1 MEMVSQALRGL
12 SMREKEKDIKRVEVV
27 GPGGSVENRERSGVP
42 RS

>member
-1 MEMVSQALRGL
+1 MVSQGFSDL
-12 SMREKEKDIKRVEVV
+12 SIREKEKDIKWVDVI